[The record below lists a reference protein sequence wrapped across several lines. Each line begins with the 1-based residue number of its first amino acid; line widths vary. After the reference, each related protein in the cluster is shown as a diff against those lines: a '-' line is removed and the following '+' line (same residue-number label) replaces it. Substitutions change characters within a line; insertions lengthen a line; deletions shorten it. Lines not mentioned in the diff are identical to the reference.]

1 MEDTGGRWKIEMIFC
16 RNLLEVYAGDCRMII
31 KWKKSEVKRILVLGN
46 APHGPMGE
54 VTPQ

>member
-31 KWKKSEVKRILVLGN
+31 QWKKSEVKRILVLGN

-54 VTPQ
+54 VAPQ